1 MKAVNT
7 LMKKVYALNSQTGTT
22 KNIKVIPLDEHKSL
36 LHMQNFKSC
45 PLENYK
51 FTYSNNATIVNEL
64 SVDTDLNI
72 TVKTDK
78 PMKKSISVIGTMPM
92 TMVYGQCNSVIKE
105 NKFDLEIEVCGYEKV
120 ELTDA
125 EKGLNYTF
133 VIDKEPKE
141 EKLAFSE
148 IKAMFKGGS
157 TNCPI
162 NKYTIVKSN
171 VTNEEYHIA
180 DDIWDHLTFDGSQL
194 QPSMKLS
201 NIIKKE

>member
-7 LMKKVYALNSQTGTT
+7 LMKKVYALNSQTGIT
-22 KNIKVIPLDEHKSL
+22 KNIEVIPLDEHKSL
-36 LHMQNFKSC
+36 LHMKNCKSC

-78 PMKKSISVIGTMPM
+78 PMKKSISVIGTMPI

-105 NKFDLEIEVCGYEKV
+105 NKFDLEIEVCGNEKV
-120 ELTDA
+120 ELTNA

-133 VIDKEPKE
+133 VID
-141 EKLAFSE
+141 
-148 IKAMFKGGS
+148 
-157 TNCPI
+157 
-162 NKYTIVKSN
+162 
-171 VTNEEYHIA
+171 
-180 DDIWDHLTFDGSQL
+180 
-194 QPSMKLS
+194 
-201 NIIKKE
+201 